1 MCFFTII
8 IGMIIKNDKL
18 YFEKLII
25 FELVQFLFLIHNKN
39 PKNCV
44 DLFKKN

>member
-8 IGMIIKNDKL
+8 IGIIIENDKL

-25 FELVQFLFLIHNKN
+25 FEFVQFLFLIHYKN
-39 PKNCV
+39 PKTCV
-44 DLFKKN
+44 DLF